1 MYTALLAEPTDE
13 FAYALWVEDDD
24 EAMPVYVIQKDPDR
38 IEALMTLMTPDV
50 ADMFTEEDESWW
62 SHVLEI
68 TREGPEQE
76 CDSP

>member
-24 EAMPVYVIQKDPDR
+24 EAMPVYVIQKDTERPG
-38 IEALMTLMTPDV
+38 ALLTLMTPDV
-50 ADMFTEEDESWW
+50 AEMFSDVDANWW

-68 TREGPEQE
+68 TREGE
-76 CDSP
+76 